1 MNGLFQLSSFGL
13 YSSVVVAAVAL
24 AGCENPCVAV
34 CTDQTE
40 CEGADV
46 AVNCETQ
53 CETEKENAEAID
65 CLSQYEDAIDCQ
77 SGVDD
82 VCAIG
87 DECVE
92 QIETFQKCFGDACI
106 EDPDN
111 EACQT

>member
-1 MNGLFQLSSFGL
+1 MNGLFRLCPC
-13 YSSVVVAAVAL
+13 VVVCAALSL

-53 CETEKENAEAID
+53 CETAKENAEAID

-87 DECVE
+87 DECAE
-92 QIETFQKCFGDACI
+92 QIDSFQKCFGDACAA
-106 EDPDN
+106 DPDN